1 MKKRMYELENQ
12 IKIQSENLNKISAL
26 ANKKEEKLNNDI
38 SEYIQQIN
46 DLKSELEL
54 LNSTITNL
62 TEEKENNT
70 IKLTELIHENEQLKK
85 NKISNNSKSDAHN
98 KKYEEIILKLKKNV
112 MSLNEE
118 KKALEEVIIKQE
130 EKVNE
135 LSYKVNDCEKK
146 LIVKDQELK
155 DSIEYTAKLT
165 SAINSQKK
173 EIQNLK
179 QNNSNNRNKNNNEE
193 AVSIL
198 KLQNEIQNIKKELE
212 NKENKINILSM
223 NNKILQG
230 KVNKLSQTAKNGF
243 NNNTININNNQNIN
257 NGNTIINKEN
267 KENKYN
273 NFNYISGILPKTL
286 DKNNHQIQDLKSLQG
301 IQNVVEK
308 KKMYIVAK
316 SKELPKTPGK
326 ANARQNSSGYRVK
339 NELYKNV
346 EETNKIKHQ
355 NNQQSNMRNNSHAKN
370 IKRTSNHNNI
380 NAIHENSNINKN
392 NKLMEQKYKEIETKY
407 KNEKKEKN
415 KIKDD
420 TLFDEDINNIDIKE
434 EIISPAENEKIGVNI
449 ASIQIMSNMISQTL
463 KPEPPKKNKNELS
476 VNMSQDKEFQVIESY
491 CVLSGQGDTINNTE
505 NNNSPKNGGEKVD
518 DSKIEALQIQN
529 LHNKVN
535 QILNEF

>member
-1 MKKRMYELENQ
+1 MQELENQ

-38 SEYIQQIN
+38 SDYLQQIN

-85 NKISNNSKSDAHN
+85 NKLTSTSKSDTHN
-98 KKYEEIILKLKKNV
+98 KKYEEIILKLKKNI

-135 LSYKVNDCEKK
+135 LSYKVNDREKK
-146 LIVKDQELK
+146 LIVKDKELK

-173 EIQNLK
+173 EIQILK
-179 QNNSNNRNKNNNEE
+179 QNNTNNKNKNNNNNEE

-198 KLQNEIQNIKKELE
+198 RLQNEIQNIKKELE
-212 NKENKINILSM
+212 NKDNKINLLSM
-223 NNKILQG
+223 SNKILQG

-243 NNNTININNNQNIN
+243 NNNSINNNNQNIN
-257 NGNTIINKEN
+257 NGNTIIIKDN

-273 NFNYISGILPKTL
+273 NFNYISGVLPKTL
-286 DKNNHQIQDLKSLQG
+286 DKNNHQIPDLKSSQG
-301 IQNVVEK
+301 VQNVTEK
-308 KKMYIVAK
+308 KKLYIVAK

-326 ANARQNSSGYRVK
+326 ANARQNSLGVKAK

-346 EETNKIKHQ
+346 EEINKMKNQNHQ
-355 NNQQSNMRNNSHAKN
+355 LPNTRNNSHAKN
-370 IKRTSNHNNI
+370 MKRTSNYNNI
-380 NAIHENSNINKN
+380 NDVHENNNNINKN
-392 NKLMEQKYKEIETKY
+392 NKLIDKKYKEIESKY

-434 EIISPAENEKIGVNI
+434 EIISPNENEKIDLNI
-449 ASIQIMSNMISQTL
+449 ASIQINSNMVSQTL
-463 KPEPPKKNKNELS
+463 KPEIHKKNNNEMS

-491 CVLSGQGDTINNTE
+491 CVLSGQDNTINNTE
-505 NNNSPKNGGEKVD
+505 NNTSAKNGGDKVD

>member
-1 MKKRMYELENQ
+1 MKKRMNELENQ
-12 IKIQSENLNKISAL
+12 IKIQSENLNKISSL

-38 SEYIQQIN
+38 SEYLQQIN

-54 LNSTITNL
+54 LNNTITNL

-85 NKISNNSKSDAHN
+85 NKANSTTKSDTHN
-98 KKYEEIILKLKKNV
+98 KKYEEIILKLKKNI
-112 MSLNEE
+112 MNLNEE

-146 LIVKDQELK
+146 IKIKDKELK
-155 DSIEYTAKLT
+155 DSIEYTAKLA

-173 EIQNLK
+173 EIQVLK
-179 QNNSNNRNKNNNEE
+179 QNNSNNKNKNNNEE

-212 NKENKINILSM
+212 NKENKINLLSM

-243 NNNTININNNQNIN
+243 NNNPININNNNQNIN
-257 NGNTIINKEN
+257 NANTLINKEN

-273 NFNYISGILPKTL
+273 NFNYINGIFPKTL
-286 DKNNHQIQDLKSLQG
+286 DKNNHQIQDIKIIQG
-301 IQNVVEK
+301 MQSVVEK
-308 KKMYIVAK
+308 KKVYIVAK

-326 ANARQNSSGYRVK
+326 ANNRQNSSGVRVK

-346 EETNKIKHQ
+346 EEINKIK
-355 NNQQSNMRNNSHAKN
+355 NQQQPKIRNNSHVKN
-370 IKRTSNHNNI
+370 IKRVSNNNNNI
-380 NAIHENSNINKN
+380 NAIHENSNINKT
-392 NKLMEQKYKEIETKY
+392 NKLLNKKYKEIETKY
-407 KNEKKEKN
+407 KNEKKEKT

-434 EIISPAENEKIGVNI
+434 EIISPIENEKIGVNI
-449 ASIQIMSNMISQTL
+449 ASIQTLSNMVSQTL
-463 KPEPPKKNKNELS
+463 KPEIQKKNNNEMS

-491 CVLSGQGDTINNTE
+491 CVLSGQGDNVTE
-505 NNNSPKNGGEKVD
+505 NNLSPKNGGEKAD
-518 DSKIEALQIQN
+518 DSKLEALQIQN